1 MLHPV
6 NKFQRRSPPHEAPK
20 HVQVARGIMRPRTH
34 DIDLVGHE
42 VIERHAVEPRK
53 LSSLVERWRP
63 LAELPIAY
71 RLPRYPDGCGD
82 LLLAHSRTP
91 PQPRQFVV
99 NHRSPL
105 PKLACSPIVANGAG
119 LA

>member
-6 NKFQRRSPPHEAPK
+6 NKFQRRSPPHETLK

-34 DIDLVGHE
+34 DIDLIGHE

-63 LAELPIAY
+63 LAELPLRDGSLVELV
-71 RLPRYPDGCGD
+71 RLP
-82 LLLAHSRTP
+82 L
-91 PQPRQFVV
+91 
-99 NHRSPL
+99 
-105 PKLACSPIVANGAG
+105 KLAGQG
-119 LA
+119 RW

>member
-1 MLHPV
+1 M
-6 NKFQRRSPPHEAPK
+6 
-20 HVQVARGIMRPRTH
+20 QVARGIMRPRTH

-53 LSSLVERWRP
+53 LSSLVERRRP

-91 PQPRQFVV
+91 PQ
-99 NHRSPL
+99 
-105 PKLACSPIVANGAG
+105 
-119 LA
+119 